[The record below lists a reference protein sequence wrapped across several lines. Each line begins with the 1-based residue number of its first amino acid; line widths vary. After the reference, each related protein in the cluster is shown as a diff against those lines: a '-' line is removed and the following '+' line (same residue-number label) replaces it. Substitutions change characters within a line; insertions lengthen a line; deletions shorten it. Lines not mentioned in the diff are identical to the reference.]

1 MSAIPQVASRRS
13 THFACTSIIIIL
25 QLSSAASLWGK
36 HGICYHQIR
45 NMVETHSTTSRFDH
59 REQVSCSRLDNFYTG
74 LRAQYP
80 KRYSNCISTLT
91 SRFVRVPT
99 LKLYSP
105 RSCERARNPG
115 KDQDAQQVGIVPSS
129 SKNMEEF
136 GTVGCQSNVD
146 SLFFQEVLHVTRGMR
161 QRGRPAPGRARSA
174 AGFGSP
180 GLRRGHSAIV
190 PLQSPLYG

>member
-1 MSAIPQVASRRS
+1 MSL
-13 THFACTSIIIIL
+13 CL

-99 LKLYSP
+99 LSCTLP
-105 RSCERARNPG
+105 LCERAISPGSNP
-115 KDQDAQQVGIVPSS
+115 DAQRVGLVPSS

-136 GTVGCQSNVD
+136 GSVGCQSNATW
-146 SLFFQEVLHVTRGMR
+146 SLFMYIILATRGAEIT
-161 QRGRPAPGRARSA
+161 Q
-174 AGFGSP
+174 
-180 GLRRGHSAIV
+180 
-190 PLQSPLYG
+190 

>member
-1 MSAIPQVASRRS
+1 MKRTRILTGLWAFSTRLSRR
-13 THFACTSIIIIL
+13 
-25 QLSSAASLWGK
+25 K

-99 LKLYSP
+99 LKSYSP

-115 KDQDAQQVGIVPSS
+115 KDQDAQQVGLVPSS

-146 SLFFQEVLHVTRGMR
+146 SLFFPGGVTRGMR
-161 QRGRPAPGRARSA
+161 CRAHVRTFLERHAKNQPTPRVPPIAMPRARARTRRPAVP
-174 AGFGSP
+174 GSP
-180 GLRRGHSAIV
+180 CEAR
-190 PLQSPLYG
+190 